1 MATPNS
7 EYWKQRFAQ
16 LEAAQNRRAQETFID
31 VGLAYRQAEKQLE
44 ADVDRWYRRF
54 ADNNGVTL
62 PEARKLLT
70 KGELREFKWDVREYM
85 KYAEENM
92 ITGQWEKEL
101 ENASA
106 RYHISRLEA
115 LKINTAAAI
124 EELYNKEEQKL
135 NFHLSEEYQT
145 DYYRTI
151 YEIQN
156 GYNSY
161 FEVAKLDL
169 NRIDKLLKKPWAPD
183 GYNFSERIWND
194 KNKLINNVHRDL
206 MQCIMTGE
214 PLNKAID
221 RLTKRMNTAR
231 YNAERLIRT
240 ESAWS
245 ASLATEDGF
254 KELDVEKYEIIAALD
269 DRTCAGECQ
278 GLDGQV
284 YEMKD
289 YQAGLTAPPFHPN
302 CRCTTAPHFDKWYGL
317 KRQRAARDEEG
328 KTYQVDKDL
337 TYPQWKAKY
346 VDKVNKNTPKPIDK
360 NGESGI
366 IKTGSEKYNNLKQLF
381 ADYWGVESRPV
392 GKLDKPLTSEEIIKK
407 IGGGDLTEGSCSSL
421 AFAYVGNKNGLD
433 VTDYRGGDSQRL
445 FAKDGNIKA
454 IMQLSGVNGQIITVR
469 KEAPEAAMILQK
481 LEKGKE
487 YYFAAGRHAAI
498 VRNAESGLE
507 YLELQTQAEN
517 GWKSFNKY
525 GSVKKTLNKRF
536 GCRLGV
542 QKHYGLELTNE
553 ICLADTDN
561 FKDSEEFRSILSFLN
576 TAADKQQ
583 KGAKG
588 FAR

>member
-1 MATPNS
+1 MSMPNS

-16 LEAAQNRRAQETFID
+16 LEAAQNRRTQETFID

-54 ADNNGVTL
+54 ADNNSITL

-151 YEIQN
+151 YEIQK
-156 GYNSY
+156 GYNTY
-161 FEVAKLDL
+161 FDVAKLDL

-221 RLTKRMNTAR
+221 RLTKRMDTAR

-317 KRQRAARDEEG
+317 KRQRVARDESG
-328 KTYQVDKDL
+328 KNYTVDADMK
-337 TYPQWKAKY
+337 YPEWKTKY
-346 VDKVNKNTPKPIDK
+346 VDKTEPIPKSAENNAKAVDK
-360 NGESGI
+360 SGESGI
-366 IKTGSEKYNNLKQLF
+366 IKEKSQASIKEKRGQLDTGY
-381 ADYWGVESRPV
+381 
-392 GKLDKPLTSEEIIKK
+392 
-407 IGGGDLTEGSCSSL
+407 
-421 AFAYVGNKNGLD
+421 
-433 VTDYRGGDSQRL
+433 
-445 FAKDGNIKA
+445 
-454 IMQLSGVNGQIITVR
+454 
-469 KEAPEAAMILQK
+469 
-481 LEKGKE
+481 KGKIPE
-487 YYFAAGRHAAI
+487 RAYNELKNAGFIPWNSYIDINGVLHCPQ
-498 VRNAESGLE
+498 NEAE
-507 YLELQTQAEN
+507 
-517 GWKSFNKY
+517 
-525 GSVKKTLNKRF
+525 
-536 GCRLGV
+536 
-542 QKHYGLELTNE
+542 
-553 ICLADTDN
+553 
-561 FKDSEEFRSILSFLN
+561 
-576 TAADKQQ
+576 DK
-583 KGAKG
+583 
-588 FAR
+588 